1 MSSASSAEDEGAS
14 SEGCG
19 SAFVIDKGRG
29 GLTLITTGHPA
40 AMAFTRG
47 EMAHNQGKF

>member
-1 MSSASSAEDEGAS
+1 MRELVQRAIHQSLKLTKEW
-14 SEGCG
+14 
-19 SAFVIDKGRG
+19 
-29 GLTLITTGHPA
+29 LTLITTGHPA